1 MTDAIFPRD
10 YNFLGRDAKRALKI
24 GLANAQ
30 WYQAPIVHPRLKAL
44 QLSPNHSLLN
54 RI

>member
-10 YNFLGRDAKRALKI
+10 YNLLGRDAKRAVQTD
-24 GLANAQ
+24 LAHAQ
-30 WYQAPIVHPRLKAL
+30 WYQAPIVHPCLQAL